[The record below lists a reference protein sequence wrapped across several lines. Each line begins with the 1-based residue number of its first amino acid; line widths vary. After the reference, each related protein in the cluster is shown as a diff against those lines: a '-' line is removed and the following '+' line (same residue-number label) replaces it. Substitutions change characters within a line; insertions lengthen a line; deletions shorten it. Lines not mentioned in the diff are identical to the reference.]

1 MLLIV
6 NGEPDRITLHIHAGT
21 AEEPDATVVPS
32 AALALTTQPAV
43 RPSRRLAGLATKVL
57 AGVGLVFL
65 VVEGLTLPLPFGHGH
80 SAGSSFDT
88 ASAIPGPAA
97 APPEQ
102 MPPALQ
108 QALASRPRVTAP
120 PADDAGIP
128 ARAENPL
135 AAFGLSR

>member
-6 NGEPDRITLHIHAGT
+6 NGETGRLTLHIHAGT

-32 AALALTTQPAV
+32 AGLALTTQPAV
-43 RPSRRLAGLATKVL
+43 RPSRRLAGIATKAL
-57 AGVGLVFL
+57 AVGGLAFL

-80 SAGSSFDT
+80 AVGSSVET
-88 ASAIPGPAA
+88 ASTNPSLA

-120 PADDAGIP
+120 PADDSGTP
-128 ARAENPL
+128 ARAVNPL